1 MKIRLIIPKCENF
14 NGWYCEASSDID
26 QRVEM
31 LNQVMKERDNIR
43 LIITSHN
50 FLTFYSK
57 SGISAKEFIV
67 TKIIR
72 TLEEKI
78 ENKKPL
84 VIGFDLLRS
93 NQAKKQIGKKK
104 IRGDFNPYGGI
115 DAIVCYIKVENNS
128 YVYRTHLWECWQG
141 KGECNPKYFEEQNES
156 RIFSLGGRTIGLL
169 SCGDIARYCHNDG
182 VLLPKVDIYADLSH
196 KSLIGWSSQNRIP
209 SKMIKIWNKCEY
221 VLITQQVKDIST
233 YLSNREYPYIFPK
246 NTTHKVKEL
255 FVKGE
260 SKGVVIDVY
269 IP

>member
-1 MKIRLIIPKCENF
+1 VKIRLIIPKCENF

-128 YVYRTHLWECWQG
+128 YAYRTHLWECA
-141 KGECNPKYFEEQNES
+141 CS
-156 RIFSLGGRTIGLL
+156 GRSG
-169 SCGDIARYCHNDG
+169 A
-182 VLLPKVDIYADLSH
+182 
-196 KSLIGWSSQNRIP
+196 
-209 SKMIKIWNKCEY
+209 
-221 VLITQQVKDIST
+221 
-233 YLSNREYPYIFPK
+233 
-246 NTTHKVKEL
+246 
-255 FVKGE
+255 
-260 SKGVVIDVY
+260 
-269 IP
+269 